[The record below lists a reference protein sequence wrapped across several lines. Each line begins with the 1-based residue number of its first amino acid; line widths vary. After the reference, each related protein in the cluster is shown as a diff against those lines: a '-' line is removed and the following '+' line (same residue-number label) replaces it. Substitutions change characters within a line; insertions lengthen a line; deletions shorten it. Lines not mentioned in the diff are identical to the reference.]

1 MAIATGGARINTN
14 IAALNALNA
23 LNKVN
28 GQLSVH
34 QLRLAT
40 GSKINSASDDASGY
54 VISKKMDGRVR
65 SLTAASNN
73 VGDATNLLS
82 VAEGGYQTIADL
94 MTQIKD
100 KVTRFSNAAFGSDEQ
115 TALAGEIDQLAKEI
129 DDTRSQTKFNGISL
143 ITGSFSA
150 GSTVD
155 ATGGVKVGT
164 SLTSNAHTSV
174 VTGMDVTGAAAG
186 TFTLSDQGAGVVRMS
201 KGGVTQDVTL
211 GAIAA
216 GASST
221 YDFSTF
227 GVKVTMLGS
236 VGTSAAVDQA
246 AALATAAT
254 VKVTAGSAAA
264 WQVGESS
271 ADTFSVSFNQ
281 DVTSGT
287 LLGQAGGTIVAANVN
302 TVAATIDT
310 QLRTLLTTIG
320 SIGAQVNRLQS
331 KSDMLTTSIT
341 NTQAAQSRIQDAD
354 IAAEQIQAVKLQILQ
369 QTATTQL
376 AQANQSPQV
385 FLSLFR

>member
-28 GQLSVH
+28 TQLGVH

-40 GSKINSASDDASGY
+40 GSKINSAADDASGY

-65 SLTAASNN
+65 SLTAANDN

-100 KVTRFSNAAFGSDEQ
+100 KVTRFNNAAFGSDEQ

-143 ITGSFSA
+143 IDGSFSA

-155 ATGGVKVGT
+155 NTGGVKVGT

-174 VTGMDVTGAAAG
+174 VTSMDVSGAAAG
-186 TFTLSDQGAGVVRMS
+186 TYTLTDQGGGVVRMS
-201 KGGVTQDVTL
+201 KGGVNQDVTL

-216 GASST
+216 GNSAT
-221 YDFSTF
+221 YNFSTF
-227 GVKVTMLGS
+227 GVKITMLGS

-246 AALATAAT
+246 AALASAAN
-254 VKVTAGSAAA
+254 VKVSAGSTAA

-271 ADTFSVSFNQ
+271 TDSFSVAFSQ

-287 LLGQAGGTIVAANVN
+287 LLGVAAGSITSANVS
-302 TVAATIDT
+302 TVASTIDT
-310 QLRTLLTTIG
+310 QLRSLLTTIG

-341 NTQAAQSRIQDAD
+341 NTQASQSRIQDAD
-354 IAAEQIQAVKLQILQ
+354 IASEQIQAVKLQILQ

>member
-1 MAIATGGARINTN
+1 MAIASGGARINTN

-40 GSKINSASDDASGY
+40 GSKINSAADDASGY

-65 SLTAASNN
+65 SLTAANDN

-129 DDTRSQTKFNGISL
+129 DDTRTQTKFNGISL
-143 ITGSFSA
+143 IDGSFSA

-155 ATGGVKVGT
+155 VSGGVKVGA
-164 SLTSNAHTSV
+164 SLASNGNSSV
-174 VTGMDVTGAAAG
+174 VTDMDVSGAAAG
-186 TFTLSDQGAGVVRMS
+186 TYSLTDQGGGVVRMS
-201 KGGVTQDVTL
+201 KGGINQDITL
-211 GAIAA
+211 ASLAS
-216 GASST
+216 GASQT
-221 YDFSTF
+221 IDFSSF
-227 GVKVTMLGS
+227 GVKITMLGS
-236 VGTSAAVDQA
+236 VGPQTAAEQA
-246 AALATAAT
+246 GALATAAT

-264 WQVGESS
+264 WQVGES
-271 ADTFSVSFNQ
+271 ATDTFSVSMNQ
-281 DVTSGT
+281 NVSSAT
-287 LLGQAGGTIVAANVN
+287 LLGQAGGTINSGNVS

-310 QLRTLLTTIG
+310 QLRSLLTTIG

-354 IAAEQIQAVKLQILQ
+354 IASEQIQAVKLQILQ